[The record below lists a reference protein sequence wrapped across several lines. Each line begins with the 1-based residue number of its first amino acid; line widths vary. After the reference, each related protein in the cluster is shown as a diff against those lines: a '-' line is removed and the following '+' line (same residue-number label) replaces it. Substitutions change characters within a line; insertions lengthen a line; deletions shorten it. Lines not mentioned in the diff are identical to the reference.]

1 MKKIIAALATSVM
14 LMSAAVAQ
22 TLPPPTIAAKSW
34 LLLDATSGQIIASQD
49 PNARIEP
56 ASLTKIMTAYV
67 TFGALRDKKIDLK
80 QMVNVSTK
88 AWKVDSSSSKM
99 FIDPATPVK
108 INDLLYGLM
117 VQSGND
123 AAVALSEA
131 VAGDQDAFVVLMNRE
146 AERMGLKST
155 HFAKIGRASCRE
167 RV

>member
-1 MKKIIAALATSVM
+1 MKKFIAALATSVM

-22 TLPPPTIAAKSW
+22 TLPAPNIAAKSW

-67 TFGALRDKKIDLK
+67 TFGALRDKKVDLD

-99 FIDPATPVK
+99 FIDPATPVS

-123 AAVALSEA
+123 AAVALAEA
-131 VAGDQDAFVVLMNRE
+131 VPATKSAFVVLMNKE
-146 AERMGLKST
+146 AQRMGLK
-155 HFAKIGRASCRE
+155 HPLRQPARPA
-167 RV
+167 